1 MFGVGCSPL
10 LYPVANR
17 LAVNPFNPLCCI
29 PSHSRRNNR
38 GGLPLTTFAMTRSND
53 IRAALDAFIRKY
65 YKNLL
70 LRGVLCAVGIVGLL
84 YLAAVL
90 LEHYGW
96 LSPVGRGVLFWG
108 GLAAVLAVVGWLVVR
123 PLLKMHGLGKRISRA
138 EAARIVGRHFP
149 EVSDKLLNLL
159 QLMDREEVG
168 GRNSEVGTRRSEPG
182 SALCPPPSDLLLAA
196 IEQKTEQLRPVPML
210 NAIDLRANRRYLRY
224 ALPPLVV
231 IGALLLLAPQMIT
244 GPSKR
249 IVNYSTV
256 YERPAPFR
264 FLLDD
269 DTLTALPGQ
278 DYVLSVS
285 VDGEA
290 LPAEAFISIEGR
302 RYKMTRLS
310 PTRFEYTFRQVS
322 RSQQFA
328 LEAAGVVDGGHL
340 LRVLPDPQVVSFRM
354 LLSYPAYTGR
364 ADETVVDLGDA
375 AVPEG
380 TSVRW
385 LFLTREADTLHFGV
399 EEAEWQE
406 ECLPVQAGRAEV
418 RRRVLQTL
426 NYAFF
431 VSTAPA
437 LRSDTLRYTLT
448 AIADAVPLIAV
459 DEVVDSLHPDRRLF
473 RGRVK
478 DDYGFSKLVFVHRTA
493 NPTDTTRNA
502 LSRAEIALQEGA
514 TSQEFYFSFNTAEL
528 SLAPGDE
535 LSYWFEVSDNDAIH
549 GPKTARSQPFEIKI
563 PTEEQLDSLL
573 TQSQSDVRQ
582 SADLQMSE
590 LQKLQEEINEMMKR
604 LVDKKELNWQD
615 RKDLEQ
621 IRDKQQ
627 QVRQMMQQM
636 QRQIQENNRLEQKY
650 REQSEQ
656 LMEKQ
661 RELDRLMN
669 EVMDE
674 KMKETLAEIDRMM
687 KELDKGK
694 VQQQLDRLKLDNAEL
709 EKQLDQNIELMKRL
723 EIEKKVE
730 QTVQKLDRL
739 AQEQRDVSRETEQA
753 KGKDKERL
761 QQKQQELGERFQQL
775 KQDID
780 QIRQDYK
787 ALDPSTDFRVPSDLE
802 RQVEQ
807 HQQGAQQSLQK
818 GKNKD
823 ASQMQQQAADDME
836 RLSEAV
842 AEAQVDAEQQ
852 DLAEDAEQVRQLL
865 KNLVRL
871 SFNQEELIDD
881 VRSIYIQDPRYQT
894 IIARQNRV
902 KDDFRSVEDSLRSMA
917 RRQLQVASAIGK
929 ELAEVNSSIGRSLSG
944 LLDMNQS
951 FYGSYR
957 ASQAASPM
965 QYSMT
970 SLNNLALV
978 LAESLD
984 QMQNQMRQNAQKK
997 KNGQCKNPG
1006 RAGSQ
1011 CSNPGKGKPSPKS
1024 MRQMQQELNRQME
1037 ALRKQLDKQGQKPGG
1052 RHQLGQQ
1059 QSMSEEF
1066 ARMAAQQEMIRR
1078 MMQEYGSEMKS
1089 AAGGDPKL
1097 AREID
1102 QMMRQMEQTE
1112 TDLVNR
1118 TITRQTLQRQQ
1129 QIMTRLL
1136 EHERA
1141 EMQREKEQRRESR
1154 EAGDLYS
1161 QPSPAEL
1168 ERYQRQL
1175 QPAQDQLRTVPPTLA
1190 PYYRQKVDDYFFR
1203 R

>member
-1 MFGVGCSPL
+1 M
-10 LYPVANR
+10 
-17 LAVNPFNPLCCI
+17 
-29 PSHSRRNNR
+29 
-38 GGLPLTTFAMTRSND
+38 FAMRSEND
-53 IRAALDAFIRKY
+53 ILRALDAFIRKY

-70 LRGVLCAVGIVGLL
+70 IRGVLCTVGIVGGL

-90 LEHYGW
+90 LEHFGW
-96 LSPVGRGVLFWG
+96 LSPVGRGLLFWG
-108 GLAAVLAVVGWLVVR
+108 GLTAVAAVVGWLVVR
-123 PLLKMHGLGKRISRA
+123 PLLKMQGHGRRISHA
-138 EAARIVGRHFP
+138 EAARIIGRHFP

-159 QLMDREEVG
+159 QLMSDGEAVPEPD
-168 GRNSEVGTRRSEPG
+168 ERSE
-182 SALCPPPSDLLLAA
+182 LLLAA
-196 IEQKTEQLRPVPML
+196 IEQKSARLRPVPML
-210 NAIDLRANRRYLRY
+210 SAIDLKANRRYLRY
-224 ALPPLVV
+224 ALPPLAVLA
-231 IGALLLLAPQMIT
+231 GLLLASPRVVT
-244 GPSKR
+244 EPSRR
-249 IVNYSTV
+249 IVHYQRV

-264 FLLDD
+264 FEIVQGSLTVWPGHDFELD
-269 DTLTALPGQ
+269 
-278 DYVLSVS
+278 VK

-290 LPAEAFISIEGR
+290 LPNEVFINVEGR
-302 RYKMTRLS
+302 RFKMSKVT
-310 PTRFEYTFRQVS
+310 PTLFQYTFRQVS
-322 RSQQFA
+322 RTQAFT
-328 LEAAGVVDGGHL
+328 LEGAGVVSEGYVL
-340 LRVLPDPQVVSFRM
+340 QVLPNPQVVSFRM
-354 LLSYPAYTGR
+354 VLDYPAYTGR
-364 ADETVVDLGDA
+364 EDETVVDLGDA

-380 TSVRW
+380 TTVRW
-385 LFLTREADTLHFGV
+385 LFQTREADSLYFATAVEAPSAAAGV
-399 EEAEWQE
+399 RMA
-406 ECLPVQAGRAEV
+406 VDGNGRAGV
-418 RRRVLQTL
+418 TRRVMD
-426 NYAFF
+426 NMDYAFC
-431 VSTAPA
+431 VSTMHHSSFS
-437 LRSDTLRYTLT
+437 SDTLRYSLT
-448 AIADAVPLIAV
+448 AIRDAMPQIAV

-478 DDYGFSKLVFVHRTA
+478 DDYGFSRLVFVHRTA
-493 NPTDTTRNA
+493 NTADATRNA
-502 LSRAEIALQEGA
+502 LSEAEMALHEGEA
-514 TSQEFYFSFNTAEL
+514 SQEFFFSFNTAEL
-528 SLAPGDE
+528 VLAPGDE

-549 GPKTARSQPFEIKI
+549 GPKTARSQQFEIKV
-563 PTEEQLDSLL
+563 PTEEELDRMLE
-573 TQSQSDVRQ
+573 QSQTDVRQ

-590 LQKLQEEINEMMKR
+590 LRRLQEEINEMMQR
-604 LVDKKELNWQD
+604 LVDKKELGWQD

-621 IRDKQQ
+621 IRAKQE
-627 QVRQMMQQM
+627 QVHRMMQQM
-636 QRQIQENNRLEQKY
+636 QQQIKENNRLEQKY

-656 LMEKQ
+656 LLEKQ

-694 VQQQLDRLKLDNAEL
+694 VQQQLDQLKLDNAEL

-723 EIEKKVE
+723 EVEKKVE
-730 QTVQKLDRL
+730 QTIDKMDRL
-739 AQEQRDVSRETEQA
+739 AREQRDVSRETEQA
-753 KGKDKERL
+753 KGKDKDAL
-761 QQKQQELGERFQQL
+761 QQRQQELNDRFQQL

-787 ALDPSTDFRVPSDLE
+787 DLDPSTDFRVPTDLE
-802 RQVEQ
+802 QQVEQ
-807 HQQGAQQSLQK
+807 HQQGAQQSLQR
-818 GKNKD
+818 GRNKE
-823 ASQMQQQAADDME
+823 ASKMQQEAADDME
-836 RLSEAV
+836 RLSEAL
-842 AEAQVDAEQQ
+842 AEAQVDAEQG

-871 SFNQEELIDD
+871 SFNQESLIDD
-881 VRSIYIQDPRYQT
+881 VKNIYIQDPRYQT
-894 IIARQNRV
+894 IIARQHRV

-917 RRQLQVASAIGK
+917 RRQLQVASAITK
-929 ELAEVNSSIGRSLSG
+929 EVGEVSSSINRSLG
-944 LLDMNQS
+944 NLLDMNQS

-984 QMQNQMRQNAQKK
+984 QMQNQMRQNAMKK

-1006 RAGSQ
+1006 KAGQ
-1011 CSNPGKGKPSPKS
+1011 CSNPGSGKPSPKS

-1052 RHQLGQQ
+1052 RHQVGQQ
-1059 QSMSEEF
+1059 QTLSEEF

-1078 MMQEYGSEMKS
+1078 MMQQYGTEMKS
-1089 AAGGDPKL
+1089 ASGGDPKL

-1118 TITRQTLQRQQ
+1118 TITQQTLQRQQ

-1141 EMQREKEQRRESR
+1141 EMQREKEERRESH

-1168 ERYQRQL
+1168 ERYNRQL
-1175 QPAQDQLRTVPPTLA
+1175 RPAADQLRTVPPTLA
-1190 PYYRQKVDDYFFR
+1190 PFYRLKVNDFFFR
-1203 R
+1203 QQ